1 MLLRDEKLSVITG
14 TNWTAYDAATM
25 TAREIYGRTLAEM
38 GKTNDKIVGVT
49 ADLAKT
55 TAIVHF
61 ANAYPD
67 RFFNVGIAEQNLFG
81 ISAGL
86 AKAGLIPF
94 ASTMAVFACLRAGEQ
109 IRTDIAYQNLP
120 VKIIATHA
128 GISFGHAG
136 TTHHCTEDFAVMR
149 SIANMTVVCPA
160 DGIETS
166 RAVRACVDIPGPVY
180 IRIGR
185 GFEPPC
191 YKDEN
196 YDFEIGKAVTMRDGT
211 DLTIICCG
219 IAVLQSLEAAKTL
232 AEQDGLSVRVIN
244 MHTIKPIDREA
255 IIKAVT
261 ETRRI
266 LTVEEHNVVGGLG
279 DAVASVIAESGKG
292 CAFKKHGIYDEFSLI
307 GYAEDL
313 YAHYGLDAN
322 GIVDQVRGMM
332 GLEFEEDEN
341 WDDE

>member
-1 MLLRDEKLSVITG
+1 MSIITG
-14 TNWTAYDAATM
+14 TNWNAYDAATM
-25 TAREIYGRTLAEM
+25 TAREIYGRTLAEL
-38 GKTNDKIVGVT
+38 GKQNEKIVGLT
-49 ADLAKT
+49 ADLEKT

-61 ANAYPD
+61 GEAFPD
-67 RFFNVGIAEQNLFG
+67 RFFNVGIAEQNMFG
-81 ISAGL
+81 IAAGL

-94 ASTMAVFACLRAGEQ
+94 ASTMAVFACMRAGEQ

-120 VKIIATHA
+120 VKIIATHS

-136 TTHHCTEDFAVMR
+136 TTHHCTEDFAIMR
-149 SIANMTVVCPA
+149 AIANMTVICPA

-166 RAVRACVDIPGPVY
+166 KAVQACADTPGPVY

-191 YKDEN
+191 YEN
-196 YDFEIGKAVTMRDGT
+196 DDYEYEIGKAITMRDGT

-219 IAVLQSLEAAKTL
+219 IAVLQAMNAARTL
-232 AEQDGLSVRVIN
+232 AENDGLSVRVIN
-244 MHTIKPIDREA
+244 MHTIKPIDAEA
-255 IIKAVT
+255 ILQAVT
-261 ETRRI
+261 DTRRI
-266 LTVEEHNVVGGLG
+266 LTIEEHNILGGLG

-292 CAFKKHGIYDEFSLI
+292 CVFKKHGLNDTFATI

-322 GIVDQVRGMM
+322 GIVDKVREMM
-332 GLEFEEDEN
+332 GMEFEADEN

>member
-1 MLLRDEKLSVITG
+1 MTVITG
-14 TNWTAYDAATM
+14 TNWNAYDAATM
-25 TAREIYGRTLAEM
+25 SAREIYGRTLAEL
-38 GKTNDKIVGVT
+38 GKTNDKIVGIT

-61 ANAYPD
+61 ADAFPD
-67 RFFNVGIAEQNLFG
+67 RFFNVGIAEQNMFG
-81 ISAGL
+81 IAAGL
-86 AKAGLIPF
+86 AKSGLIPF
-94 ASTMAVFACLRAGEQ
+94 ASTMAVFTCLRAGEQ
-109 IRTDIAYQNLP
+109 VRTDIAYQNLP

-149 SIANMTVVCPA
+149 SIANMTVICPA

-166 RAVRACVDIPGPVY
+166 KAVQACVETPGPVY

-191 YKDEN
+191 YEN
-196 YDFEIGKAVTMRDGT
+196 DHYKFEIGKAITMREGT

-219 IAVLQSLEAAKTL
+219 IAVLQSLQAAKTL

-244 MHTIKPIDREA
+244 MHTIKPLDRDA
-255 IIKAVT
+255 IMSAVKD
-261 ETRRI
+261 TRRI
-266 LTVEEHNVVGGLG
+266 LTIEEHNVIGGLG
-279 DAVASVIAESGKG
+279 DAVGSVIAESGKG
-292 CAFKKHGIYDEFSLI
+292 CVFRKHGIYDEFSTI

-313 YAHYGLDAN
+313 YAHYKLDAN
-322 GIVDQVRGMM
+322 GIIDQVRSMV

>member
-1 MLLRDEKLSVITG
+1 MAVITG
-14 TNWTAYDAATM
+14 TNWNAYDAATM
-25 TAREIYGRTLAEM
+25 AAREIYGRTLAEL
-38 GKTNDKIVGVT
+38 GKHNDKIVGLT
-49 ADLAKT
+49 ADLEKT

-61 ANAYPD
+61 GKEFPD
-67 RFFNVGIAEQNLFG
+67 RFFNVGIAEQNMLG
-81 ISAGL
+81 IAAGL

-94 ASTMAVFACLRAGEQ
+94 ASTMAVFATMRACEQ
-109 IRTDIAYQNLP
+109 VRTDIAYQNLP

-136 TTHHCTEDFAVMR
+136 TTHHCTEDFAIMR
-149 SIANMTVVCPA
+149 SMANMTVICPA

-166 RAVRACVDIPGPVY
+166 KAVQACVDVQGPVY

-191 YKDEN
+191 YESDD
-196 YDFEIGKAVTMRDGT
+196 YSYEIGKAVTMREGT

-219 IAVLQSLEAAKTL
+219 IAVLQAINAAKTL
-232 AEQDGLSVRVIN
+232 AENDGLSVRVVN
-244 MHTIKPIDREA
+244 MHTIKPIDRDV
-255 IIKAVT
+255 IMKAVE

-266 LTVEEHNVVGGLG
+266 LTIEEHNIEGGLG

-292 CAFKKHGIYDEFSLI
+292 CVFRKHGMNDIFATI

-313 YAHYGLDAN
+313 YAYYGLDAN
-322 GIVDQVRGMM
+322 GIVDKVRKMM
-332 GLEFEEDEN
+332 GMEFEADEN
-341 WDDE
+341 WDDD

>member
-1 MLLRDEKLSVITG
+1 MSTVTG
-14 TNWTAYDAATM
+14 TTWTCYDSSTM
-25 TAREIYGRTLAEM
+25 TAREIYGRTLAEL
-38 GKTNDKIVGVT
+38 GKNNDRIVGIT

-61 ANAYPD
+61 AEAFPE
-67 RFFNVGIAEQNLFG
+67 RFFNVGIAEQNMFG
-81 ISAGL
+81 TAAGL
-86 AKAGLIPF
+86 AKVGLIPF
-94 ASTMAVFACLRAGEQ
+94 ASTMAIFASLRAGEQ
-109 IRTDIAYQNLP
+109 IRTDICYQNLP

-136 TTHHCTEDFAVMR
+136 TTHHCTEDLAVMR
-149 SIANMTVVCPA
+149 SMANMTVIVPA

-166 RAVRACVDIPGPVY
+166 RAVRACLDIDGPVY

-191 YKDEN
+191 YEN
-196 YDFEIGKAVTMRDGT
+196 EDYDFTPGKAIEMHPGT

-219 IAVLQSLEAAKTL
+219 IAVLQSVQAAKTL
-232 AEQDGLSVRVIN
+232 MEQDGLSVRVLN

-255 IIKAVT
+255 ILRAVT
-261 ETRRI
+261 DTRRI
-266 LTVEEHNVVGGLG
+266 LTIEEHNVIGGLG
-279 DAVASVIAESGKG
+279 DAVGSVIAESGKG
-292 CAFKKHGIYDEFSLI
+292 CVFQKHGIRDEFVLI

-322 GIVDQVRGMM
+322 GIIDRVRRMM
-332 GLEFEEDEN
+332 GMEFEAEESWEDE
-341 WDDE
+341 

>member
-1 MLLRDEKLSVITG
+1 MTVITG
-14 TNWTAYDAATM
+14 TNWNAYDAATM
-25 TAREIYGRTLAEM
+25 TAREIYGRTLAEL
-38 GKTNDKIVGVT
+38 GKNNKKIVGVT
-49 ADLAKT
+49 ADLANT

-61 ANAYPD
+61 ANAFPD
-67 RFFNVGIAEQNLFG
+67 RFFNVGIAEQNMFG
-81 ISAGL
+81 IAAGL
-86 AKAGLIPF
+86 AKSGLIPF
-94 ASTMAVFACLRAGEQ
+94 ASTMAIFACLRGGEQ
-109 IRTDIAYQNLP
+109 VRTDIAYQNLP

-149 SIANMTVVCPA
+149 SIANMTVICPA

-166 RAVRACVDIPGPVY
+166 KAVQACAETPSPVY

-191 YKDEN
+191 YEN
-196 YDFEIGKAVTMRDGT
+196 DNYTYEIGKAITMKEGT
-211 DLTIICCG
+211 DLTIIGCG
-219 IAVLQSLEAAKTL
+219 IAVLQSLQAAKTL
-232 AEQDGLSVRVIN
+232 AEQDNLSVRVIN
-244 MHTIKPIDREA
+244 MHTIKPIDREV
-255 IIKAVT
+255 IMKAVT
-261 ETRRI
+261 DTRRI
-266 LTVEEHNVVGGLG
+266 LTVEEHNVIGGLG

-292 CAFKKHGIYDEFSLI
+292 CVFKKHGIYDEFAKI

-322 GIVDQVRGMM
+322 GIIDQVRSMVGM
-332 GLEFEEDEN
+332 EFEEDEN

>member
-1 MLLRDEKLSVITG
+1 MAQITTG
-14 TNWTAYDAATM
+14 TTWNCYDSATM

-38 GKTNDKIVGVT
+38 GKTNDRIVGLT

-61 ANAYPD
+61 ANAFPD
-67 RFFNVGIAEQNLFG
+67 RFFNVGIAEQNMMG
-81 ISAGL
+81 VAAGL

-94 ASTMAVFACLRAGEQ
+94 ASTMAVFAAMRAGEQ
-109 IRTDIAYQNLP
+109 VRTDIAYQNLP

-136 TTHHCTEDFAVMR
+136 TTHHCTEDLAIMR
-149 SIANMTVVCPA
+149 SIANMTVIAPA

-166 RAVRACVDIPGPVY
+166 RAVRACIDIPGPVY

-191 YKDEN
+191 YEN
-196 YDFEIGKAVTMRDGT
+196 EDYPFEIGKAVLMRDGT
-211 DLTIICCG
+211 DITVICCG
-219 IAVLQSLEAAKTL
+219 IAVLQAVQAARTL
-232 AEQDGLSVRVIN
+232 AEQDNLSVRVIN

-255 IIKAVT
+255 ILKAVT
-261 ETRRI
+261 DMRRI
-266 LTVEEHNVVGGLG
+266 LTVEEHNVLGGLG
-279 DAVASVIAESGKG
+279 DAVGGVIAESGKG
-292 CAFKKHGIYDEFSLI
+292 CVFKKHGLQDEFAAI

-313 YAHYGLDAN
+313 YAHYGLDSN
-322 GIVDQVRGMM
+322 GIVDKVREMM
-332 GLEFEEDEN
+332 GMEFEADEDWN
-341 WDDE
+341 DE

>member
-1 MLLRDEKLSVITG
+1 MTVITG
-14 TNWTAYDAATM
+14 TNWNAYDAATM
-25 TAREIYGRTLAEM
+25 TAREIYGRTLAEL
-38 GKTNDKIVGVT
+38 GKANPKIVGVT

-61 ANAYPD
+61 ADAFPD
-67 RFFNVGIAEQNLFG
+67 RFFNVGIAEQNMFG
-81 ISAGL
+81 VAAGL

-94 ASTMAVFACLRAGEQ
+94 ASTMAIFTCLRGGEQ
-109 IRTDIAYQNLP
+109 VRTDIAYQNLP

-136 TTHHCTEDFAVMR
+136 TTHHCTEDLAVMR
-149 SIANMTVVCPA
+149 SIANMTVICPA

-166 RAVRACVDIPGPVY
+166 KAVQACANTPGPVY

-191 YKDEN
+191 YESDH
-196 YDFEIGKAVTMRDGT
+196 YTYEIGKAITMKEGS

-219 IAVLQSLEAAKTL
+219 IAVLQSLQAAKTL
-232 AEQDGLSVRVIN
+232 AEQDNISVRVIN
-244 MHTIKPIDREA
+244 MHTIKPLDRDA
-255 IIKAVT
+255 VIKAVT

-266 LTVEEHNVVGGLG
+266 LTVEEHNVLGGLG

-292 CAFKKHGIYDEFSLI
+292 CVFRKHGIQDTFATI

-322 GIVDQVRGMM
+322 GIVDQVRSILGM
-332 GLEFEEDEN
+332 EFEEDEN

>member
-1 MLLRDEKLSVITG
+1 MAAVTG
-14 TNWTAYDAATM
+14 TTWTCYDSSTM
-25 TAREIYGRTLAEM
+25 TSREIYGRTLAEL
-38 GKTNDKIVGVT
+38 GKTNDRIVGLS

-61 ANAYPD
+61 ADAFPD
-67 RFFNVGIAEQNLFG
+67 RFFNFGIAEQNMFG
-81 ISAGL
+81 AAAGL

-94 ASTMAVFACLRAGEQ
+94 ASTMAIFACLRGGEQ
-109 IRTDIAYQNLP
+109 IRTDICYQNLP

-136 TTHHCTEDFAVMR
+136 TTHHCTEDLAVMR
-149 SIANMTVVCPA
+149 SFANMTVIAPA

-166 RAVRACVDIPGPVY
+166 KAVRACLDIEGPVY

-191 YKDEN
+191 YENEN
-196 YDFEIGKAVTMRDGT
+196 YDFIPGKAVEMHAGT

-219 IAVLQSLEAAKTL
+219 IAVLQSVQAAKTL
-232 AEQDGLSVRVIN
+232 LEQDGLSVRVLN
-244 MHTIKPIDREA
+244 MHTIKPIDKEA
-255 IIKAVT
+255 VLKAVQD
-261 ETRRI
+261 TRRI
-266 LTVEEHNVVGGLG
+266 LTIEEHNVVGGLG
-279 DAVASVIAESGKG
+279 DAVGSVIAESGKG
-292 CAFKKHGIYDEFSLI
+292 CVFRKHGIQDEFSLI

-322 GIVDQVRGMM
+322 GIISHERRMM
-332 GLEFEEDEN
+332 GMEFEADEN
-341 WDDE
+341 WEDD

>member
-1 MLLRDEKLSVITG
+1 MAVITG
-14 TNWTAYDAATM
+14 TNWNAYDAATM
-25 TAREIYGRTLAEM
+25 TAREIYGRTLAEL
-38 GKTNDKIVGVT
+38 GKANPKIVGVT

-61 ANAYPD
+61 ANAFPD
-67 RFFNVGIAEQNLFG
+67 RFFNVGIAEQNMFG
-81 ISAGL
+81 VAAGL

-94 ASTMAVFACLRAGEQ
+94 ASTMAIFTCLRGGEQ
-109 IRTDIAYQNLP
+109 VRTDIAYQNLP

-136 TTHHCTEDFAVMR
+136 TTHHCTEDLAVMR
-149 SIANMTVVCPA
+149 SIANMTVICPA

-166 RAVRACVDIPGPVY
+166 KAVQACADTPGPVY

-191 YKDEN
+191 YEN
-196 YDFEIGKAVTMRDGT
+196 DNYTYEIGKAITMKEGS

-219 IAVLQSLEAAKTL
+219 IAVLQSLQAAKTL
-232 AEQDGLSVRVIN
+232 AEQDNISVRVIN
-244 MHTIKPIDREA
+244 MHTIKPLDREA
-255 IIKAVT
+255 VMKAVT

-266 LTVEEHNVVGGLG
+266 LTVEEHNVLGGLG

-292 CAFKKHGIYDEFSLI
+292 CVFRKHGIQDTFATI

-322 GIVDQVRGMM
+322 GIVDQVRSILGM
-332 GLEFEEDEN
+332 EFEEDEN

>member
-1 MLLRDEKLSVITG
+1 MAVITG
-14 TNWTAYDAATM
+14 TTWNCYDSATM
-25 TAREIYGRTLAEM
+25 TAREIYGRTLTEM
-38 GKTNDKIVGVT
+38 GKADPRIVGLT

-61 ANAYPD
+61 AEAFPD
-67 RFFNVGIAEQNLFG
+67 RFFNVGIAEQNMMG
-81 ISAGL
+81 IAAGL

-94 ASTMAVFACLRAGEQ
+94 ASTMAIFACMRAGEQ
-109 IRTDIAYQNLP
+109 VRTDIAYQNLP

-136 TTHHCTEDFAVMR
+136 TTHHCTEDLAIMR
-149 SIANMTVVCPA
+149 AIPNMTVIVPA

-166 RAVRACVDIPGPVY
+166 RAVRACMEIPGPVY

-191 YKDEN
+191 YEN
-196 YDFEIGKAVTMRDGT
+196 EDYPFQIGRGVLMREGT
-211 DLTIICCG
+211 DITIICCG
-219 IAVLQSLEAAKTL
+219 IAVLQAVQAARTL
-232 AEQDGLSVRVIN
+232 AEQDHLSVRVIN
-244 MHTIKPIDREA
+244 LHTIKPIDREV
-255 IIKAVT
+255 ILKAVT

-266 LTVEEHNVVGGLG
+266 LTVEEHNTLGGLG
-279 DAVASVIAESGKG
+279 DAVAGVIAESGKG
-292 CAFKKHGIYDEFSLI
+292 CVFRKHGLQDEFATI

-322 GIVDQVRGMM
+322 GIIGQVRGIM
-332 GLEFEEDEN
+332 GLEAEADEDWEDE
-341 WDDE
+341 

>member
-1 MLLRDEKLSVITG
+1 MAVITG
-14 TNWTAYDAATM
+14 TNWNAYDASTM
-25 TAREIYGRTLAEM
+25 TAREIYGRTLAALAE
-38 GKTNDKIVGVT
+38 GNDKIVGLT
-49 ADLAKT
+49 ADLEKT
-55 TAIVHF
+55 TAIKFF
-61 ANAYPD
+61 ADKFPD
-67 RFFNVGIAEQNLFG
+67 RFFNVGIAEQNMLG
-81 ISAGL
+81 IAAGL

-109 IRTDIAYQNLP
+109 LRTDIAYQNLP

-136 TTHHCTEDFAVMR
+136 TTHHCTEDFAILR
-149 SIANMTVVCPA
+149 AIPNMTVICPA

-166 RAVRACVDIPGPVY
+166 KAVQACVDMPGPVY

-191 YKDEN
+191 YEN
-196 YDFEIGKAVTMRDGT
+196 DDYTYEIGKAITMREGT

-219 IAVLQSLEAAKTL
+219 IAVLQAVNAARTL
-232 AEQDGLSVRVIN
+232 AENDGLSVRVIN
-244 MHTIKPIDREA
+244 MHTIKPIDKEA
-255 IIKAVT
+255 ILKAVS

-266 LTVEEHNVVGGLG
+266 LTVEEHNVLGGLG
-279 DAVASVIAESGKG
+279 DAVASVIAESGMG
-292 CAFKKHGIYDEFSLI
+292 CVFRKHGLQDTFAAI

-322 GIVDQVRGMM
+322 GIVDQVREMM
-332 GLEFEEDEN
+332 GREYEPDEN
-341 WDDE
+341 WEDD